1 MNRFKGSKILIS
13 TPIIPYYLFFGTI
26 RILLDYVFIESE
38 LPASDRST
46 YPEKKAKKLLQ
57 TERRMKRR
65 TDTPFYRTLL
75 DDYFC
80 RLRRLNIAFNNKFYG
95 MLNLKN
101 IFRNVDFTKV
111 YWIQIY
117 RLIESKVVS
126 IISLHQT
133 KIFPR
138 MAK

>member
-1 MNRFKGSKILIS
+1 MNRFKGSKNLDFNAYS
-13 TPIIPYYLFFGTI
+13 TLLPLFWHNKNFAH
-26 RILLDYVFIESE
+26 YVFIESE

-57 TERRMKRR
+57 TERRIKRR

-111 YWIQIY
+111 Y
-117 RLIESKVVS
+117 
-126 IISLHQT
+126 
-133 KIFPR
+133 
-138 MAK
+138 

>member
-1 MNRFKGSKILIS
+1 MNRFKGSKNLDFNAYS
-13 TPIIPYYLFFGTI
+13 TLLPLFWHNKNFARLCLYWI
-26 RILLDYVFIESE
+26 RTSCFRQKHLSW
-38 LPASDRST
+38 
-46 YPEKKAKKLLQ
+46 KKSKKTV

-126 IISLHQT
+126 IISLHLT
-133 KIFPR
+133 KVFSR